1 MVNKIIWTQKAVFQ
15 VEDILNFLSQEVSDQ
30 SATKFLEIIM
40 SKIKSLENNTYEGR
54 LAPNMRTVRFVL
66 IGKSHRLYYR
76 RHGLTLF
83 ITQVYDTRQN
93 TDKKPYSK

>member
-1 MVNKIIWTQKAVFQ
+1 MSRKCKT
-15 VEDILNFLSQEVSDQ
+15 
-30 SATKFLEIIM
+30 LEIGLF
-40 SKIKSLENNTYEGR
+40 SLKCVEFTMVYHRIRNYEGR

-83 ITQVYDTRQN
+83 ITQVYNTRQN

>member
-40 SKIKSLENNTYEGR
+40 SKIKSLENNTYVKE
-54 LAPNMRTVRFVL
+54 T
-66 IGKSHRLYYR
+66 
-76 RHGLTLF
+76 
-83 ITQVYDTRQN
+83 
-93 TDKKPYSK
+93 